1 MTDLRNEK
9 QELTGFLGVAY
20 DLTERK
26 KIENMKSEFIST
38 VSHEL
43 RTPLTSIHG
52 ALDLLAA
59 GVAGE
64 LQPDVRTLL
73 DIANE
78 DCNRLVRLVNDI
90 LDAEKIASGN
100 MRFDMAVQPL
110 RPLLDQAIAATQA
123 YAAQYGVSFALEADA
138 GCRVRADADRIIQVM
153 INLLS
158 NAAKYSHFGTI
169 VRVRLTETEGGVRVS
184 VIDRGE
190 GIPDEFHD
198 RIFQRFAQADGSDS
212 RKKSGT
218 GLGLSICKAII
229 EKHRGHISFRS
240 TPGVGSEFYFELPVV
255 EASREIAA

>member
-1 MTDLRNEK
+1 
-9 QELTGFLGVAY
+9 
-20 DLTERK
+20 
-26 KIENMKSEFIST
+26 
-38 VSHEL
+38 
-43 RTPLTSIHG
+43 
-52 ALDLLAA
+52 
-59 GVAGE
+59 
-64 LQPDVRTLL
+64 
-73 DIANE
+73 
-78 DCNRLVRLVNDI
+78 
-90 LDAEKIASGN
+90 

-123 YAAQYGVSFALEADA
+123 YAAQYGVSFALEVDVE
-138 GCRVRADADRIIQVM
+138 CRVRADADRIIQVM

-169 VRVRLTETEGGVRVS
+169 VRVRLAETEGEVRVS

-190 GIPDEFHD
+190 GIPEEFHD

-255 EASREIAA
+255 EESREIAA